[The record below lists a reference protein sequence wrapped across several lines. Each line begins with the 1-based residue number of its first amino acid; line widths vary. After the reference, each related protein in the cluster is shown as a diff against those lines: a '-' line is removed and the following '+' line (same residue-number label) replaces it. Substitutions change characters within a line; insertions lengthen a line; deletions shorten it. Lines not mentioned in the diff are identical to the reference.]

1 MRRIFIVLYFIVTV
15 FQLNAQ
21 PPCGSNPPA
30 GETCATATPICEL
43 NGYCGNTYSYAPNA
57 WGSTGSLTG
66 CGFLGLFSCPG
77 TGLLN
82 TFCGSVENDSYLSF
96 VASSTTI
103 SFDVWVTSSV
113 YGDGIQLIVFSTP
126 SCGNN
131 SVTSYYCDQI
141 TPGVPEAVSV
151 SGLIVGNTYY
161 IMIDGFAGDL
171 CDYVIGANTGISIP
185 VDVSPL
191 SSTICPGET
200 VNLSATGGN
209 GTYTWNAT
217 PQLNTT
223 TGANVIATP
232 PGPGTYTYTV
242 NSATGNPLCP
252 SSTTAIATVIVD
264 NCGCTVNAT
273 NSGAV
278 CPGGSVNLFAS
289 NVLNATYSWTG
300 PNGFTSTDQNP
311 TGLVMP
317 TTPGTYDY
325 TVTATVFGAPCTS
338 TTTVTVEPLP
348 SVSAGTDVSICVGA
362 QATLSG
368 SGANSYSWNNGI
380 SNGTPFS
387 QAAGTA
393 TYTVTGTSAAGCTN
407 TDQVDVT
414 VNALP
419 TVNAGTYGPTCLS
432 ASSINLVGSPAGG
445 TFSGTGVT
453 GNTFNPSAGTQ
464 TITYNY
470 IDANTCSNSAT
481 TTITVNPLPF
491 VEAGNNSSFCS
502 SGSAFLGTPAVAGM
516 TYTWSP
522 TAGLDNANIAQPT
535 VNLSTPGIATYTL
548 TVTDVANGGCTST
561 DNVTVTISAS
571 PALTITPNTSVCPGG
586 CATLTVSGADFYSWS
601 PSPDISDVALATQN
615 VCPTATTTYNVTG
628 YAVGN
633 TVVTNGDFSGG
644 ATGFTSD
651 YILNSDTQSESTYF
665 VTTNANNTHP
675 NFVGVDHTTGA
686 GNFLVVNGSGTPNS
700 SVWCQTIPVQPNT
713 DYVFSTWVS
722 TLAVGSPASLQFS
735 INGSNLSTPFIAP
748 SATNV
753 WDEFYTTWNSGA
765 STSATICIVNQNT
778 STGGNDFGIDD
789 IVFSP
794 VCTSTESVTVTVNS
808 NPVVSAGTYP
818 AACIDAADITLVGT
832 PAGGTFSGTGV
843 TGNSFDPTSGT
854 QTITYNYTDGN
865 GCSNSNTATITVNT
879 LPIVSAG
886 TYPAVCASV
895 VSVPLAGTPAGG
907 AFSGTGVS
915 GNAFNPAVGTSTIS
929 YVYTD
934 GNGCAN
940 NANTI
945 INVNAI
951 PLSDAGSYPAVC
963 QDAPNVNLV
972 GSPAGGVFTGTG
984 VLSGSFD
991 PSVGTQTVTYTYTD
1005 GNGCVNTAT
1014 ASMLVNPLP
1023 NINGGADLTVCEGEM
1038 VTLNGVNGISYS
1050 WNNGGIDG
1058 QPFTPSLGSLVYTVT
1073 GTDANGCVNTDNV
1086 MVNTLPMPIASISA
1100 DVQIGYPILLVNF
1113 TNNSSS
1119 ASTYVWDFGNG
1130 QVVST
1135 GNTNDQ
1141 FMNYSL
1147 PGTYIVQLVAG
1158 NGFCVV
1164 TDTLHIVVVPLPDPI
1179 VYIPNVFTPNGDGS
1193 NDTFTIDTD
1202 FAESIEIQIF
1212 NRWGNVVKEINGLNE
1227 TWNGMVD
1234 SNEASDGVYFFK
1246 YTVTGINGE
1255 VLNGHG
1261 NVTLIR

>member
-1 MRRIFIVLYFIVTV
+1 MMHFSKIISSV
-15 FQLNAQ
+15 F
-21 PPCGSNPPA
+21 
-30 GETCATATPICEL
+30 
-43 NGYCGNTYSYAPNA
+43 
-57 WGSTGSLTG
+57 
-66 CGFLGLFSCPG
+66 FL
-77 TGLLN
+77 
-82 TFCGSVENDSYLSF
+82 YLSF
-96 VASSTTI
+96 ISVGQLTPIGNSGNSTTNYTNGAANNPIYIWCADGLSNNTASLTANAPSGVGPYTFNWFYHDQSNFSWTPYFTETGMSSTMLNLP
-103 SFDVWVTSSV
+103 S
-113 YGDGIQLIVFSTP
+113 DGYRVQIYDA
-126 SCGNN
+126 GNN
-131 SVTSYYCDQI
+131 LVGCYIAWVWNMNSDVNANN
-141 TPGVPEAVSV
+141 TPTACNGS
-151 SGLIVGNTYY
+151 
-161 IMIDGFAGDL
+161 
-171 CDYVIGANTGISIP
+171 
-185 VDVSPL
+185 
-191 SSTICPGET
+191 
-200 VNLSATGGN
+200 NLS
-209 GTYTWNAT
+209 
-217 PQLNTT
+217 
-223 TGANVIATP
+223 
-232 PGPGTYTYTV
+232 
-242 NSATGNPLCP
+242 
-252 SSTTAIATVIVD
+252 
-264 NCGCTVNAT
+264 
-273 NSGAV
+273 
-278 CPGGSVNLFAS
+278 GSVNVNGSFTYYNPPPPESLINS
-289 NVLNATYSWTG
+289 STQINVCFSATHTWVSDLAFYLVGPAACGSPIILLSPNPGAIGQGTVCNSGDNVNNLCFTTSPAGNLN
-300 PNGFTSTDQNP
+300 
-311 TGLVMP
+311 VC
-317 TTPGTYDY
+317 
-325 TVTATVFGAPCTS
+325 APA
-338 TTTVTVEPLP
+338 P
-348 SVSAGTDVSICVGA
+348 
-362 QATLSG
+362 ATLSG
-368 SGANSYSWNNGI
+368 TYSSYGPSNTPINWNPLFGCNAAEGGWRVQIYDCIGADVGALTNASITFSNLTSICGSPSSISYTSGAINSAINDNSCSAASASIFQVPITPNLTTPITINASTTYLWTADQSATIPNASSSLTPGVSNI
-380 SNGTPFS
+380 PNGTTNFTL
-387 QAAGTA
+387 TA
-393 TYTVTGTSAAGCTN
+393 TISYGSVVCTN
-407 TDQVDVT
+407 NAVT
-414 VNALP
+414 AFV
-419 TVNAGTYGPTCLS
+419 
-432 ASSINLVGSPAGG
+432 
-445 TFSGTGVT
+445 
-453 GNTFNPSAGTQ
+453 
-464 TITYNY
+464 
-470 IDANTCSNSAT
+470 NTCCTAT
-481 TTITVNPLPF
+481 AD
-491 VEAGNNSSFCS
+491 AGLNMSFCNVA
-502 SGSAFLGTPAVAGM
+502 SGQIGTPSMPGM
-516 TYTWSP
+516 TYSWSP
-522 TAGLDNANIAQPT
+522 SSGLNDANIAQPT
-535 VNLSTPGIATYTL
+535 VTVSSPGSTVYTL
-548 TVTDVANGGCTST
+548 TVVNVADGGCSAT

-571 PALTITPNTSVCPGG
+571 PTLTVSPNTSVCPGG

-832 PAGGTFSGTGV
+832 PAGGAFSGTGV

-1023 NINGGADLTVCEGEM
+1023 NINGGADVTVCEGEM